1 MDGIWPPVSRSDR
14 IIEARHKIC
23 HWQSRRR
30 AIRWQT
36 GPLCIW
42 GQPELSSSSARR
54 GFINNGGKC
63 QQQNSSSWWQ
73 SLNDL
78 GLRSIK
84 ELHCF
89 AQPANPASGF
99 IHFPVMLFLLEILLK
114 QNTALLSTVCVC
126 VRVYTVQVWH
136 LKLSQLFDNLG
147 HKNHIFSSSWQPW
160 PLWFEIW
167 WPYSKLFVSSGLK
180 IFESFGLVLWIWVCW
195 TQEGVF
201 VAFISAF
208 ADFQKLF
215 CSHSFVRFQKK
226 SRLRKKTNV

>member
-42 GQPELSSSSARR
+42 GQQELSSSSARR

-89 AQPANPASGF
+89 AQPANPARGF
-99 IHFPVMLFLLEILLK
+99 IHFLVGDCFNCRFCSK
-114 QNTALLSTVCVC
+114 TALISTVCVC
-126 VRVYTVQVWH
+126 TYIVQVWH
-136 LKLSQLFDNLG
+136 LNFSQLFDDLG
-147 HKNHIFSSSWQPW
+147 HENHVFSKNI
-160 PLWFEIW
+160 
-167 WPYSKLFVSSGLK
+167 
-180 IFESFGLVLWIWVCW
+180 
-195 TQEGVF
+195 
-201 VAFISAF
+201 
-208 ADFQKLF
+208 
-215 CSHSFVRFQKK
+215 
-226 SRLRKKTNV
+226 